1 MRVLALDVGSSS
13 TRACAYDERG
23 RQLGECA
30 QRKYSARTTRD
41 GSAELDAGELV
52 QAAEAVL
59 GGAGAADALGS
70 SCFWH
75 SLVLLDAHDEPLT
88 PVLLWQD
95 RRGAAQAEA
104 LAARLDQQ
112 AQPLTP
118 VLAWQDRR
126 AAAQAEALAAQLDQD
141 AVHERTGCM
150 LHPSY
155 WPAKLVWLAEQ
166 GTLSRARHVVS
177 FADYLFLRLTGELRT
192 TLSTASGSGL
202 LNLRTRSWDGE
213 LLGELGIDESVLAP
227 ISDESVGTSYPPL
240 GDGACSNLGCDCVT
254 PGRAALTIGTS
265 GAYRVVHGGDPAPRE
280 GLFAYLLDERRVVE
294 GGSISDGGNLLAW
307 LDRTLNLEAPKPAEP
322 DAHGLTFLPLL
333 GGERSPGWSPRATG
347 AIAGLTFEAKPD
359 ELRQAALEGV
369 AYRVAEIAER
379 LPEVREVVATGGAL
393 REDEWWLQVFADA
406 LALPV
411 TASGVEEGSAR
422 GAAVHVL
429 ERLGVE
435 PDEAPLGET
444 YEPRAERTAIY
455 AAARER
461 QRALYRELF

>member
-23 RQLGECA
+23 RALDECA
-30 QRKYSARTTRD
+30 SRKYSARTDRD
-41 GSAELDAGELV
+41 GSAELDPDELV

-59 GGAGAADALGS
+59 AEAGDADALGI

-75 SLVLLDAHDEPLT
+75 SLLLLD
-88 PVLLWQD
+88 D
-95 RRGAAQAEA
+95 RE
-104 LAARLDQQ
+104 
-112 AQPLTP
+112 QPLTP

-126 AAAQAEALAAQLDQD
+126 AAAQAEALAARLDQT
-141 AVHERTGCM
+141 AVHDRTGCM

-155 WPAKLVWLAEQ
+155 WPAKLAWLAEQ
-166 GTLSRARHVVS
+166 GSLARARHAVS

-202 LNLRTRSWDGE
+202 LNLRTQSWDGE
-213 LLGELGIDESVLAP
+213 LLDELGVAEALLPP
-227 ISDESVGTSYPPL
+227 ISDEPAGTSYPPL
-240 GDGACSNLGCDCVT
+240 GDGACSNLGCGCVT
-254 PGRAALTIGTS
+254 PDRAALTIGTS
-265 GAYRVVHGGDPAPRE
+265 GAYRVVHGGDPTPRE
-280 GLFAYLLDERRVVE
+280 GLFAYLLDERRVIE

-307 LDRTLNLEAPKPAEP
+307 LDRTLESGDQKSGEP

-333 GGERSPGWSPRATG
+333 GGERSPGWNPRATG
-347 AIAGLTFEAKPD
+347 AIAGLTFGATPA

-379 LPEVREVVATGGAL
+379 VPEVREVVATGGAL

-411 TASGVEEGSAR
+411 VASGVEEGSAR

-435 PDEAPLGET
+435 PEPAPLGET
-444 YEPRAERTAIY
+444 YEPHPDRTVVY
-455 AAARER
+455 AAARKR
-461 QRALYRELF
+461 QRALYDELF

>member
-23 RQLGECA
+23 RALDECA
-30 QRKYSARTTRD
+30 SRKYSARTDRD
-41 GSAELDAGELV
+41 GSAELDPDELV

-59 GGAGAADALGS
+59 AEAGEADALGI

-75 SLVLLDAHDEPLT
+75 SLLLLG
-88 PVLLWQD
+88 D
-95 RRGAAQAEA
+95 RE
-104 LAARLDQQ
+104 
-112 AQPLTP
+112 QPLTP

-126 AAAQAEALAAQLDQD
+126 AAAQAEALAARLDQT
-141 AVHERTGCM
+141 AVHDRTGCM

-155 WPAKLVWLAEQ
+155 WPAKLAWLAEQ
-166 GTLSRARHVVS
+166 GSLARARHAVS

-202 LNLRTRSWDGE
+202 LNLRTQSWDGE
-213 LLGELGIDESVLAP
+213 LLDELGVAEALLPP
-227 ISDESVGTSYPPL
+227 ISDEPAGTSYPPL
-240 GDGACSNLGCDCVT
+240 GDGACSNLGCGCVT
-254 PGRAALTIGTS
+254 PDRAALTIGTS
-265 GAYRVVHGGDPAPRE
+265 GAYRVVHGGDPTPRE
-280 GLFAYLLDERRVVE
+280 GLFAYLLDERRVIE

-307 LDRTLNLEAPKPAEP
+307 LDRTLESGDQKSGEP

-333 GGERSPGWSPRATG
+333 GGERSPGWNPRATG
-347 AIAGLTFEAKPD
+347 AIAGLTFGATPA

-411 TASGVEEGSAR
+411 VASGVEEGSAR

-435 PDEAPLGET
+435 PEPAPLGQT
-444 YEPRAERTAIY
+444 YEPHPDRTVIY
-455 AAARER
+455 AAARKR
-461 QRALYRELF
+461 QRALYDELF